1 MELTKGRKPSNS
13 SLPLW
18 SRASTRLGIRRKPS
32 SRPAISAP
40 FGPVKNSRGP
50 DLSRSDTL
58 IIVDGIDDCA
68 YSNLP
73 SVGSESNVGRAVRA
87 KSGLT
92 TATKRLSASFPQ
104 LPSAASP
111 TVAKS
116 NITATTNCIQAPL
129 NKMSVNELRKASYP
143 VSPRPATRSGLKNSS
158 AVSLLPHASQPLRH
172 DENTAPGSGSLR
184 SKDLPKQRLSSR
196 LPTSRT
202 INNLQDLKDMVPH
215 RLVVENKTSIVSDK
229 SSQATSPGVIT
240 QMALDADMRTPPSSQ
255 TSFLTHSVESIYQDF
270 DPQLVTEAQPS
281 AYWSGRFLSL
291 HDKYST
297 ETLAQR
303 PSYRVVSSP
312 DRQASYQPLP
322 SSTRRNIT
330 GMPPRTAHLPHATTT
345 SALLELSQAAKAR
358 LKPPPPPPA
367 RDDDAQSRR
376 IFKRLQALCT
386 TDEARESLF
395 QWQQSYARRNNRPN
409 LLPEGGTMSKGLV
422 SKWFSSHGPKSGRR
436 SLAAVKEGDS
446 NNSSRKEKPR
456 RPVVEMHHFRAS
468 LT

>member
-1 MELTKGRKPSNS
+1 MELTRGRKSSNS

-18 SRASTRLGIRRKPS
+18 SRASTRLGIRRKSS
-32 SRPAISAP
+32 SRPAISVP

-73 SVGSESNVGRAVRA
+73 SIGSESNVGRAVRA
-87 KSGLT
+87 KPGLT
-92 TATKRLSASFPQ
+92 AATKRLSASFPQ

-129 NKMSVNELRKASYP
+129 NKMSVNELRKTSYP
-143 VSPRPATRSGLKNSS
+143 ASPRPANRSGLKNGST
-158 AVSLLPHASQPLRH
+158 VSMLPHASQPLRH
-172 DENTAPGSGSLR
+172 DQNTAPGPGSLR
-184 SKDLPKQRLSSR
+184 SKDLPKPRVGSR

-202 INNLQDLKDMVPH
+202 ISNLQDLKDMVPH

-240 QMALDADMRTPPSSQ
+240 QMALDTDMRTPPSSQ

-270 DPQLVTEAQPS
+270 DPQLVIEAQPS
-281 AYWSGRFLSL
+281 AYWSGRFVSL

-297 ETLAQR
+297 ESLAQR
-303 PSYRVVSSP
+303 PSYCVVSSP
-312 DRQASYQPLP
+312 DRQASYQRLP

-330 GMPPRTAHLPHATTT
+330 GVPSRIALATTA
-345 SALLELSQAAKAR
+345 SALLELPQAAKPR

-422 SKWFSSHGPKSGRR
+422 SKWFSSHGRKSGRR

-446 NNSSRKEKPR
+446 NHSSRKGKPR